1 MAECKI
7 IWSHRATIK
16 LYSILEF
23 YADRNKTKTY
33 SAKLYARFN
42 NEIKV
47 LAKHPKLGIKTEI
60 QSVRGLIVGEFIIY
74 YEHQDNT
81 IIIHTIWDSRQNP
94 DKLTTK

>member
-1 MAECKI
+1 MAQCKI
-7 IWSHRATIK
+7 IWSHRARIK

-23 YADRNKTKTY
+23 YANRNKTKTY

-42 NEIKV
+42 KEIKL
-47 LAKHPKLGIKTEI
+47 LAKHPNLGIKTEI

-74 YEHQDNT
+74 YEQQDNT

-94 DKLTTK
+94 DKLTIK